1 MNLCK
6 TDKKDAFKLAYYGD
20 KMQLTANYL
29 YQVESETL
37 KRYQQRREDLVL
49 ILSNEK
55 KRLHHSILLVN
66 EELVDEDQNQQVLGV
81 SKPRSTAY
89 IST

>member
-1 MNLCK
+1 MIL
-6 TDKKDAFKLAYYGD
+6 
-20 KMQLTANYL
+20 YL
-29 YQVESETL
+29 FTL
-37 KRYQQRREDLVL
+37 FYF
-49 ILSNEK
+49 
-55 KRLHHSILLVN
+55 HYILLVN

>member
-1 MNLCK
+1 M
-6 TDKKDAFKLAYYGD
+6 FI
-20 KMQLTANYL
+20 
-29 YQVESETL
+29 VESIAKIRKMYHVDGKAIKAIAKEL
-37 KRYQQRREDLVL
+37 
-49 ILSNEK
+49 N
-55 KRLHHSILLVN
+55 ILLVN

>member
-1 MNLCK
+1 MGIAISGS
-6 TDKKDAFKLAYYGD
+6 KKSA
-20 KMQLTANYL
+20 
-29 YQVESETL
+29 
-37 KRYQQRREDLVL
+37 
-49 ILSNEK
+49 
-55 KRLHHSILLVN
+55 ILLVN

>member
-1 MNLCK
+1 MRRYALRDDQWDRIK
-6 TDKKDAFKLAYYGD
+6 DKLPGREESVGVTAKDNRLFVEAV
-20 KMQLTANYL
+20 L
-29 YQVESETL
+29 Y
-37 KRYQQRREDLVL
+37 RYRAG
-49 ILSNEK
+49 
-55 KRLHHSILLVN
+55 ILLVN

>member
-1 MNLCK
+1 MESIAK
-6 TDKKDAFKLAYYGD
+6 IR
-20 KMQLTANYL
+20 KMYHVDGKAIKAIAKELN
-29 YQVESETL
+29 
-37 KRYQQRREDLVL
+37 
-49 ILSNEK
+49 
-55 KRLHHSILLVN
+55 ILLVN